1 MPQINRLKLGT
12 KKGGIKMDITT
23 LLTDAATSLTGG
35 AGIIAAAA
43 ISIVVVWKGI
53 SYINRAA

>member
-1 MPQINRLKLGT
+1 
-12 KKGGIKMDITT
+12 MDITT